1 MMNVCLHILNA
12 SGALGTVATFI
23 EDEFTKS
30 LKKISSAL
38 SVSDVDVVVYDNSKG
53 VIPEVGIGGYSPNG
67 HVMFLYL
74 DATSS
79 ILKKTIQEQLKKTL
93 AHELHHCMRWRNP
106 GYGKTLL
113 EALVSEGL
121 ADHFDL
127 EVNGGNLQP
136 WCTALDKEEMATFFR
151 KAEREYYAKK
161 YDHRAWFYGS
171 TKEIPRWTG
180 YTLGFDLIKKYLAK
194 YPGESVAS
202 LVDKPADMLEKT

>member
-79 ILKKTIQEQLKKTL
+79 IIKKTIQEQLKKTL
-93 AHELHHCMRWRNP
+93 AHELHHCMRWR
-106 GYGKTLL
+106 
-113 EALVSEGL
+113 
-121 ADHFDL
+121 
-127 EVNGGNLQP
+127 
-136 WCTALDKEEMATFFR
+136 
-151 KAEREYYAKK
+151 
-161 YDHRAWFYGS
+161 
-171 TKEIPRWTG
+171 IPRWAG
-180 YTLGFDLIKKYLAK
+180 YTLGFDLVKKYLAK
-194 YPGESVAS
+194 HPAESAAS
-202 LVDKPADMLEKT
+202 LVHVPAREILI